1 MLILGVVIMINP
13 FSTSVALVRLVGA
26 GLVGY
31 AIVDLV
37 TFIQIK
43 KAAKEIQEE
52 LKNIE
57 PPIINADAYEVD
69 DNGEIDSDAR
79 EI

>member
-1 MLILGVVIMINP
+1 MFLYL
-13 FSTSVALVRLVGA
+13 
-26 GLVGY
+26 
-31 AIVDLV
+31 
-37 TFIQIK
+37 K

-57 PPIINADAYEVD
+57 PPIINTDAYEVD

>member
-1 MLILGVVIMINP
+1 ML
-13 FSTSVALVRLVGA
+13 
-26 GLVGY
+26 GY